1 MKYLSVLLALLSFLA
16 PQYVS
21 ADPVKPWTLKNT
33 NTEQLMGNGSQFI
46 FFDHNNDL
54 TPSEAMRYAREG
66 KFTTVAIE
74 TPSLG
79 YTETTTWIYI
89 KLDAANISLKDWYII
104 LRNPSLSL
112 IDVYES
118 SGSRTIPRWRT
129 GSTRSFYSR
138 PVSHR
143 DFLFPV
149 DFKVHTSQEFLIR
162 VRSAIAMQLPLSVQS
177 YDGFWA
183 DEQYH
188 QAQIGLFFGMAI
200 VMVIFNLFIF
210 LMIGDR
216 GYIPYVIFVISL
228 TTFLGTIEGLGYQ
241 FFWPESSRLN
251 GAALTVSLAASAAS
265 GLLFV
270 NWFLEME
277 IIRPRTS
284 IALTLVTRMLWLVA
298 LAGIF
303 MPFSTVIKPAIGL
316 SVLGVTIAFVTGLA
330 EWKNGSATARYFT
343 ISWLGIVFGAFAL
356 AFSKLGF
363 IPRTP
368 ITTYSL
374 HYGAAAEF
382 VMLAM
387 ALGARINRVR
397 EETVQADAESEK
409 LRRQLNKE
417 MEARIQIFS
426 NIAQALDKPLRS
438 LEDAAGNYRQSL
450 ASATYITDSVFDL
463 SDGTT
468 QVNDMS
474 LRAEK
479 NNIDQRHHLT
489 ALERHSQRLA
499 DVVEEMNALSNEP
512 KKSNRLIS
520 LNELWE
526 RAIEDSRQSV
536 GDVFSHVQFKE
547 NISSA
552 SSQVLVH
559 GNPFILTDALNS
571 MLTYAIRHALTGR
584 MPVLHVRMTEESNS
598 VRLLFG
604 SNGNPISP
612 ELAFE
617 IFDVENESIQT
628 DLAVT
633 RAIIQQQGG
642 NIILRNPGRADRAT
656 EFEFTLSKESSGL

>member
-1 MKYLSVLLALLSFLA
+1 MKYIYPLMLLVFCMLPSSAL
-16 PQYVS
+16 
-21 ADPVKPWTLKNT
+21 ADPIKPWLLENT
-33 NTEQLMGNGSQFI
+33 NNEQYMGNGFQFI
-46 FFDHNNDL
+46 YFDNDNDL
-54 TPSEAMRYAREG
+54 TPSEAMRTARDG
-66 KFTTVAIE
+66 VFDTVNIE

-79 YTETTTWIYI
+79 YTQTTTWIYL
-89 KLDAANISLKDWYII
+89 KLDATNLSSDNWYMV

-112 IDVYES
+112 IDIYES
-118 SGSRTIPRWRT
+118 AGKRTIPRWRT
-129 GSTRSFYSR
+129 GSARSFYSR

-143 DFLFPV
+143 DFVFPV
-149 DFKVHTSQEFLIR
+149 DFSIHKSQEFLIR
-162 VRSAIAMQLPLSVQS
+162 VHSSIAMQLPLTLQS

-183 DEQYH
+183 DEQYN

-228 TTFLGTIEGLGYQ
+228 TTFLGTMEGLGYQ
-241 FFWPESSRLN
+241 FLWPESSRFN

-270 NWFLEME
+270 NWFLEMQT
-277 IIRPRTS
+277 IRPRTS

-298 LAGIF
+298 LAAMF

-316 SVLGVTIAFVTGLA
+316 SVLGVTIAFVAGIA
-330 EWKNGSATARYFT
+330 EWRNGSATARYFT

-363 IPRTP
+363 IPRTTL
-368 ITTYSL
+368 TTYSL

-397 EETVQADAESEK
+397 EETEQADTESEK
-409 LRRQLNKE
+409 LRGQLNKE

-426 NIAQALDKPLRS
+426 NMAKALDKPLRA
-438 LEDAAGNYRQSL
+438 LEVSSGHYRQSL

-463 SDGTT
+463 SGGTT
-468 QVNDMS
+468 QVTDMS

-479 NNIDQRHHLT
+479 NNVDQRHHLT
-489 ALERHSQRLA
+489 SLERHSQRLA
-499 DVVEEMNALSNEP
+499 DVVEEMKALSNEP

-526 RAIEDSRQSV
+526 KAIDDSRQSV
-536 GDVFSHVQFKE
+536 GRVFEHVQFKE

-552 SSQVLVH
+552 APKVSVH

-584 MPVLHVRMTEESNS
+584 MPVLHVRMTEDSNS
-598 VRLLFG
+598 VRLLFS

-612 ELAFE
+612 EMAFE
-617 IFDVENESIQT
+617 IFEVENESIQT

-642 NIILRNPGRADRAT
+642 NIVLRNPGRADRAT
-656 EFEFTLSKESSGL
+656 EFEFTLSKE

>member
-1 MKYLSVLLALLSFLA
+1 
-16 PQYVS
+16 
-21 ADPVKPWTLKNT
+21 
-33 NTEQLMGNGSQFI
+33 
-46 FFDHNNDL
+46 
-54 TPSEAMRYAREG
+54 MRNARDG
-66 KFTTVAIE
+66 KFETVNTQ

-79 YTETTTWIYI
+79 YTQTTTWIYL
-89 KLDAANISLKDWYII
+89 KLDSTKLSSKDWYMV

-112 IDVYES
+112 IDVYEPIDK
-118 SGSRTIPRWRT
+118 RTIARWRT

-138 PVSHR
+138 PVAHR

-149 DFKVHTSQEFLIR
+149 DFSIHKNQEFLIR
-162 VRSAIAMQLPLSVQS
+162 VRSAIAMQLPLTLQS

-241 FFWPESSRLN
+241 FLWPESPRFN

-270 NWFLEME
+270 NWFLEMQT
-277 IIRPRTS
+277 IRPRTS

-298 LAGIF
+298 LAGMF

-316 SVLGVTIAFVTGLA
+316 SVLGVTIALVAGIA

-363 IPRTP
+363 IPRTTL
-368 ITTYSL
+368 TTYSL

-397 EETVQADAESEK
+397 EETEQADAESEK
-409 LRRQLNKE
+409 LRGQLNKE

-426 NIAQALDKPLRS
+426 NIAKALDKPLRA
-438 LEDAAGNYRQSL
+438 LEDASGHYRQSL

-468 QVNDMS
+468 QVTDMS

-479 NNIDQRHHLT
+479 NNVDQRGHLT
-489 ALERHSQRLA
+489 SLERHSHRLA
-499 DVVEEMNALSNEP
+499 DVVEEMKALSNEP

-520 LNELWE
+520 LNDLWE
-526 RAIEDSRQSV
+526 KAIDDSRQSV
-536 GDVFSHVQFKE
+536 GDVFEHVQFKE

-552 SSQVLVH
+552 AEKVSVH

-584 MPVLHVRMTEESNS
+584 MPVLHVRMTEDSNS
-598 VRLLFG
+598 VRLLFS
-604 SNGNPISP
+604 SNGNPISQ
-612 ELAFE
+612 EMAFE

-642 NIILRNPGRADRAT
+642 NIVLRNPGRADRAT
-656 EFEFTLSKESSGL
+656 EFEFTLSKE